1 MSLACGGRRVHQRTS
16 PLVWLP
22 IAGVQWSV
30 GRTSPSTQ
38 KSLVQRGKSQRG
50 YCRTGFRDTKVV
62 ELRSKPGGYVNLMW
76 PHHGGLK
83 WPHPP
88 EQPMRS
94 LCCSRS
100 HVEDRGRSFVKAR
113 ANCPFARS
121 RIRSVSV
128 ASCDSHS
135 VYHRLA
141 LKNGRR
147 ALTSAVGASSAIW
160 WPESIPNPWTSS
172 AHDFHM
178 SSGLP

>member
-1 MSLACGGRRVHQRTS
+1 MVSRAPTLRAMATTSGAETGIVKWTRSSARTS
-16 PLVWLP
+16 SL
-22 IAGVQWSV
+22 SV
-30 GRTSPSTQ
+30 TDDSVSALKRRPSWVSTTTSFDRLAP
-38 KSLVQRGKSQRG
+38 
-50 YCRTGFRDTKVV
+50 
-62 ELRSKPGGYVNLMW
+62 GYVNLMW